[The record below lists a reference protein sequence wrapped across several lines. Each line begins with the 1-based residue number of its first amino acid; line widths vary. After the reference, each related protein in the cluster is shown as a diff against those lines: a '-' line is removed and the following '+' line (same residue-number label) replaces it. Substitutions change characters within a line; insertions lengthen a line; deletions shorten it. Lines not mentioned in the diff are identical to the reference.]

1 MHLVF
6 NDLDML
12 RRFNIYVGKKKSWL
26 PSDYGYTEKRNKDV
40 ATRDNIRNIVQRYNQ
55 DKETVTNQIM
65 DFYKNY
71 KKVSK
76 YLTLA

>member
-1 MHLVF
+1 MTQSEDSF
-6 NDLDML
+6 EDLQES
-12 RRFNIYVGKKKSWL
+12 K
-26 PSDYGYTEKRNKDV
+26 EV

-76 YLTLA
+76 YLTLAVVGEDIQKA

>member
-1 MHLVF
+1 MTQSEDSF
-6 NDLDML
+6 EDLQESKE
-12 RRFNIYVGKKKSWL
+12 I
-26 PSDYGYTEKRNKDV
+26 

-76 YLTLA
+76 YLTLAVVGEDIQKA

>member
-40 ATRDNIRNIVQRYNQ
+40 DFETDKDYQRIGKELAIDTKNILMLN
-55 DKETVTNQIM
+55 
-65 DFYKNY
+65 
-71 KKVSK
+71 
-76 YLTLA
+76 